1 MDFLNTIELDNMLN
15 SQLKPLH
22 IINKIKFDRYP
33 DYVYEENNTNEE
45 FIDYDSFQYTD
56 DYYWDSIKIEFD
68 WESNKI
74 SYDDAEYSSSD
85 SEYYDE

>member
-15 SQLKPLH
+15 SQLKPLP

-33 DYVYEENNTNEE
+33 DYVYEENKTNEE

-68 WESNKI
+68 WETNKI
-74 SYDDAEYSSSD
+74 SYDDSEYSSSD